1 MYPAD
6 TCWVPNMYQEYTRGK
21 WDTIALTEITFWI
34 GNQNRTF
41 ILSFCF
47 TIAINKVLF
56 NNKHYYYAYMQPL
69 SSKSRHHL
77 YHYKE
82 QESHIRLFTAPQ
94 TIARQ
99 APLSMGFSRQ
109 EYWSKFPFPTP
120 EDLPDPGI
128 ELTTLMSPT
137 LAGRFFLP
145 LPTWEAPW

>member
-41 ILSFCF
+41 ILSLCF
-47 TIAINKVLF
+47 TIATNKVLF

-69 SSKSRHHL
+69 SSKSHHHL

-109 EYWSKFPFPTP
+109 EYWSKLPFPTP
-120 EDLPDPGI
+120 GDFPSPKIKLAF
-128 ELTTLMSPT
+128 LMSPA
-137 LAGRFFLP
+137 LAGGFFITSA
-145 LPTWEAPW
+145 TWEAPW